1 MAKVIR
7 LMFGA
12 LGNATRPALPIFEAN
27 KEIYLNKYGIEF
39 KIVAVCDSKGAVIKP
54 DMGFMEVE
62 KYKAEYGTVSKVPQY
77 GRPGM
82 TAQEMIQTVDADI
95 YIEALPP
102 NLPTGEP
109 GTTNIITAL
118 ERGINVVTAN
128 KAPLA
133 LHWKETVWKAREL
146 GLEFMYGTAASAGLN
161 SLQLEKYLGECDDI
175 VAFDGIFN
183 ASCMGVFKEM
193 KEGKTFDEAVDFAKK
208 LGTLDPNPD
217 SDLDGWDPAMKCVI
231 HANNIWDE
239 GVTLDQVER
248 TGIKHITK
256 EMIEEA
262 TAAGENWC
270 IVSHADKDETGKI
283 NMWVAPKRYPKD
295 SPIGR
300 NTWNDKVIMIKS
312 KCQEDQL
319 LYGMNNAAT
328 CTPGNV
334 VLDVVNMA
342 KKLIGK

>member
-1 MAKVIR
+1 MSKVVK
-7 LMFGA
+7 LLFGA

-27 KEIYLNKYGIEF
+27 KDFYLKNYGVEFHIEG
-39 KIVAVCDSKGAVIKP
+39 VCDSKGAVIKP

-62 KYKAEYGTVSKVPQY
+62 KYKEDYGSVSKVPQF
-77 GRPGM
+77 GHPGM
-82 TAQEMIQTVDADI
+82 TAQEMIQAVDADI

-118 ERGINVVTAN
+118 DRNMHVVTAN

-133 LHWKETVWKAREL
+133 LYWKETVWYAKKK
-146 GLEFMYGTAASAGLN
+146 GLQLLYGTAASAGLN
-161 SLQLEKYLGECDDI
+161 SLQLEKFLGGCDDI
-175 VAFDGIFN
+175 VSFDGIFN
-183 ASCMGVFKEM
+183 ASCMCIFKEM
-193 KEGKTFDEAVDFAKK
+193 KAGKSFDEAVDFAKK

-217 SDLDGWDPAMKCVI
+217 SDLDGWDSAMKCVI
-231 HANNIWDE
+231 HANNIWDAGE
-239 GVTLDQVER
+239 TLDQVKR

-270 IVSHADKDETGKI
+270 IISHADKDAGGNI
-283 NMWVAPKRYPKD
+283 NMWVAPKKYPAD

-300 NTWNDKVIMIKS
+300 NTWNDKVILLKS
-312 KCQEDQL
+312 KSQEDQL
-319 LYGMNNAAT
+319 VYGMNNAAT
-328 CTPGNV
+328 CTPGNI
-334 VLDVVNMA
+334 VLDVVTIA
-342 KKLIGK
+342 RSL